1 VFVLILIPHYSEIQ
15 AYPGIITRTMEK
27 LDLNRH
33 AFERI
38 LFLAPIIWSGFL
50 FGWKGSVISSLFA
63 LICMLPRA
71 FLISSSPLDAVFES
85 CAVFVVGNAVSFSF
99 ASLRKERDYRMRL
112 ETAQQ
117 KLIASEHRYRQLFEN
132 AHDPILIH
140 NLEGDVIAVN
150 SAGEKLTGYTS
161 DELLKMNVKQ
171 FLSEVSSQLAG
182 QIRRKLIANEP
193 VDQIYEQRLIKKDGS
208 EVIVQLAT
216 SLLYDKDKPTAFQNI
231 ARDITEEK
239 RMQENLRHY
248 LRQVTKAQEEER
260 KRISREL
267 HDETIQ
273 DLIVLSRQLD
283 QLASNT
289 SGLSTENRLRLE
301 ELWQQT
307 DTIIRGIRRLS
318 QDLRP
323 AALDRLGLLPAL
335 ELLATESSEYS
346 GIKTN
351 VELVGSERRL
361 PEETELVLFRV
372 TQEALRN
379 VWKHSGASE
388 TNIKADFNDTSI
400 KIIIND
406 NGKGFDLP
414 GKIGDLARYGK
425 LGLAGMQERAQ
436 LIGGNL
442 TMESHPG
449 KGTTVIIEVPIP
461 A

>member
-1 VFVLILIPHYSEIQ
+1 
-15 AYPGIITRTMEK
+15 MEK

-38 LFLAPIIWSGFL
+38 LFMAPIVWAGFL
-50 FGWKGSVISSLFA
+50 FGWKGSLISSLFA
-63 LICMLPRA
+63 LACMLPRA
-71 FLISSSPLDAVFES
+71 ILISPSPTDALFETGAVFI
-85 CAVFVVGNAVSFSF
+85 VGNAVSLSF
-99 ASLRKERDYRMRL
+99 ASLRKERDYRMKL
-112 ETAQQ
+112 ETAQRD
-117 KLIASEHRYRQLFEN
+117 LVASEHRYRQLFED

-150 SAGEKLTGYTS
+150 RAGEKLTGYTR
-161 DELLKMNVKQ
+161 DELLNMNVKQ
-171 FLSEVSSQLAG
+171 FLSEESSQLAG

-193 VDQIYEQRLIKKDGS
+193 VDQVYEQKLAKKDGT
-208 EVIVQLAT
+208 EAIVQLAT
-216 SLLYDKDKPTAFQNI
+216 SVLYEKGEPSAFQHI

-239 RMQENLRHY
+239 RMQENLRLY
-248 LRQVTKAQEEER
+248 LQQATKAQEEER

-273 DLIVLSRQLD
+273 DLIVLSRKLD
-283 QLASNT
+283 ILASET
-289 SGLSTENRLRLE
+289 SGLSKESRSRVE

-307 DTIIRGIRRLS
+307 DTIIKGVRRLS

-335 ELLATESSEYS
+335 ELLSSEVTQYS
-346 GIKTN
+346 GITTT
-351 VELVGSERRL
+351 VEVEGSERRL
-361 PEETELVLFRV
+361 PEEMELVLFRI

-379 VWKHSGASE
+379 VWKHSNASE
-388 TNIKADFNDTSI
+388 TKIRVEFNNATI
-400 KIIIND
+400 KIIVTD

-442 TMESHPG
+442 SMKSHPG
-449 KGTTVIIEVPIP
+449 KGTTVVIETPIP
-461 A
+461 D